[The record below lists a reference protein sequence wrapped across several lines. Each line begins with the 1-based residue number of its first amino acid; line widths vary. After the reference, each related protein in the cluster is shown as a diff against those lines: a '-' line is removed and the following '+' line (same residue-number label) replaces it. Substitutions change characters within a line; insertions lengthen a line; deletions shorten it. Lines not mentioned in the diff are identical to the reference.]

1 MEQTSVAKQICH
13 NLGINESDLTRQRA
27 SDGLALHS
35 MQSAKGTGR
44 IGRCIDA
51 MRRAVDAVDG
61 DEESFT
67 ACLTNARSAIDA
79 VLSTA
84 SESGGD
90 DTVLMVRGSNRP
102 LLRIPSRR

>member
-1 MEQTSVAKQICH
+1 MEQVNVAQQICH
-13 NLGINESDLTRQRA
+13 NLGITTADLDRQRA
-27 SDGLALHS
+27 SDGTVLHT

-51 MRRAVDAVDG
+51 MRRAVDAADG
-61 DEESFT
+61 DDGIFT
-67 ACLTNARSAIDA
+67 ACLTDARSAIDA
-79 VLSTA
+79 VLSIA
-84 SESGGD
+84 SENGGD